1 MTNPHILNREKLK
14 EFPPKSGTRQDV
26 HSCHFYS
33 TVLELLVT
41 AIREEKEIKGIQIA
55 KEEVKLSLLVHDMI
69 LLLWSSPGWI

>member
-41 AIREEKEIKGIQIA
+41 AIREEKEIKGIHTG
-55 KEEVKLSLLVHDMI
+55 KEVKLSPSQMT
-69 LLLWSSPGWI
+69 